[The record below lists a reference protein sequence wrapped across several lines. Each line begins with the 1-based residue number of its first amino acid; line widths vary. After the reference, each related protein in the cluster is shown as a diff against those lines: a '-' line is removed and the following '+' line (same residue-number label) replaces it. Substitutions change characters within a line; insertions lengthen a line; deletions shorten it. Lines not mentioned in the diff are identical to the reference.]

1 MSVLRWAPV
10 AVFAALA
17 GLFASQ
23 LLAPEA
29 SCARPN
35 TDVDRAPPSFDVARL
50 APETGRFTA
59 EDLKGDGPT
68 VVNIWAS
75 WCAPC
80 RVEHPQLMA
89 LAESGKAR
97 IVGIDYKD
105 QPEKARAFLAELGDP
120 FDTVLYDPDG
130 EAATAFGITGVPE
143 TFVVDAEGRITYRH
157 VGQITAS
164 EVGDC
169 LAPAIERAR

>member
-1 MSVLRWAPV
+1 
-10 AVFAALA
+10 
-17 GLFASQ
+17 
-23 LLAPEA
+23 
-29 SCARPN
+29 
-35 TDVDRAPPSFDVARL
+35 
-50 APETGRFTA
+50 
-59 EDLKGDGPT
+59 
-68 VVNIWAS
+68 
-75 WCAPC
+75 
-80 RVEHPQLMA
+80 LMA

-97 IVGIDYKD
+97 MVGIDYKD